1 MRTLD
6 RNKRKF
12 YYCLHTAKSKIYDE
26 DHNFTGDYAPRYAE
40 AVIAYGNISA
50 ASGSTDT
57 EQFGTE
63 ITYDKTVVLQGTDWP
78 IDENTVL
85 ILENDPLNTDEF
97 VGNGSLK
104 TFTLSDT
111 PLRMVEVSINGTAT
125 TDYTVVADEIS
136 FQTAPAEG
144 AAIKV
149 QYEPSIPNYDYTV
162 VRVAVSLNHTVLAI
176 KRVEK

>member
-1 MRTLD
+1 MTRISNAVRTAGG
-6 RNKRKF
+6 
-12 YYCLHTAKSKIYDE
+12 Y
-26 DHNFTGDYAPRYAE
+26 
-40 AVIAYGNISA
+40 VIG
-50 ASGSTDT
+50 
-57 EQFGTE
+57 
-63 ITYDKTVVLQGTDWP
+63 
-78 IDENTVL
+78 VL

-104 TFTLSDT
+104 TFTLSDP

-125 TDYTVVADEIS
+125 TDYAVVADEIS

>member
-12 YYCLHTAKSKIYDE
+12 YYCLHTAKEKIYDE
-26 DHNFTGDYAPRYAE
+26 DHNFTGDYTPSYAE
-40 AVIAYGNISA
+40 AVMAYGNISA

-63 ITYDKTVVLQGTDWP
+63 ITYDKTIVLQGINWP

-85 ILENDPLNTDEF
+85 VIDNDLFTTDEF
-97 VGNGSLK
+97 VGNGTAR
-104 TFTLSDT
+104 TFTMSEV
-111 PLRMVEVSINGTAT
+111 PQRMIKVSIDGVPTE
-125 TDYTVVADEIS
+125 DYARVGDEIS
-136 FQTAPAEG
+136 FFTAPSDNAKIE
-144 AAIKV
+144 V
-149 QYEPSIPNYDYTV
+149 QYEPAIPNYDYIV

-176 KRVEK
+176 KRVEQ

>member
-12 YYCLHTAKSKIYDE
+12 YYCLHTAKSKVYDA

-63 ITYDKTVVLQGTDWP
+63 ITYDKTIVLQGINWP

-85 ILENDPLNTDEF
+85 ILENDPFNKDEF
-97 VGNGSLK
+97 VGNGTIK
-104 TFTLSDT
+104 TFTLSND
-111 PLRMVEVSINGTAT
+111 PLRMIMVTIDGTE
-125 TDYTVVADEIS
+125 TDEYTVVGDEIS
-136 FQTAPAEG
+136 FQTAPAQG
-144 AAIKV
+144 AKIEV
-149 QYEPSIPNYDYTV
+149 HYEPSIPNYDYIV

-176 KRVEK
+176 KRVER

>member
-1 MRTLD
+1 MKVAVYCSAKDVIPEEYLQLGDAVGTWLAQHGHTLVYGGATGGLMTRISNAVRTAGG
-6 RNKRKF
+6 
-12 YYCLHTAKSKIYDE
+12 Y
-26 DHNFTGDYAPRYAE
+26 
-40 AVIAYGNISA
+40 VIG
-50 ASGSTDT
+50 
-57 EQFGTE
+57 
-63 ITYDKTVVLQGTDWP
+63 
-78 IDENTVL
+78 VL

-104 TFTLSDT
+104 TFTLSDP